1 MAKGIR
7 DKVVILGM
15 GCSKFGERWDREAD
29 DLMVEAYMEAIEEAG
44 IETKQIDAAWLAT
57 AIEEQH
63 VGKSATPLAIALRL
77 PYIPVTRVENFCA
90 SGTEAFRGAVYAVA
104 SGAADIALA
113 LGVEK
118 LKDTGY
124 GGLPQR
130 GRGTFNDQTW
140 PNASAP
146 GSFAQLAAA
155 YRAKHNVA
163 AGDLKKAMAHI
174 SVKSHDNGAKNPKA
188 HLRNKITM
196 DTVLNSPMI
205 AEPLGLYDCC
215 GVSDGAACAI
225 VTTPDIA
232 RGLGKKDLISV
243 KALQV
248 AVSNGQESQYN
259 AWDGSHFA
267 TTRVAARRAY
277 DEAGITKPRD
287 QVNLIE
293 VHDCFSVTE
302 LVTMEDLHI
311 SPEGTRHQRRARRLL
326 RRRRQGALPDRRRP
340 QVLRSSDRRV
350 GPAHDLRDEATNAGP
365 RRRAPAQGYSLDRPD
380 PQPRRLPEPQRL
392 RHLHRRPLR
401 RLTGHNPHAR
411 NRAAPQAA
419 RFLISEIA
427 RRSLRRFRGHAG

>member
-1 MAKGIR
+1 MARGIK

-15 GCSKFGERWDREAD
+15 GCSKFGERWDKEAD
-29 DLMVEAYMEAIEEAG
+29 DLMVEAYMEAIAEAG
-44 IETKQIDAAWLAT
+44 IETKQIDAAWLST

-63 VGKSATPLAIALRL
+63 VGKSATPLAVALRL
-77 PYIPVTRVENFCA
+77 PYIPVTRVENYCA

-130 GRGTFNDQTW
+130 SRGTLNDQTW
-140 PNASAP
+140 PNISAP

-155 YRAKHNVA
+155 YRSKHGA
-163 AGDLKKAMAHI
+163 SLADLKRAMAHI

-188 HLRNKITM
+188 HLRNKITI
-196 DTVLNSPMI
+196 DTVLNAPTV

-225 VTTPDIA
+225 VTTPEIA
-232 RGLGKKDLISV
+232 KSLGKQDLVSI

-248 AVSNGQESQYN
+248 SVSNGQEAQYN

-267 TTRVAARRAY
+267 TTRIAATRAY
-277 DEAGITKPRD
+277 QEAGIKDPRTELD
-287 QVNLIE
+287 MIE

-311 SPEGTRHQRRARRLL
+311 SPEGRAIHDVLDGFYDADGKVACQIDGGLKCFGHPIGASGLRMIYEMKLQLQGKAGDRQRKTPPRFGLTHNLGGFPSRNVA
-326 RRRRQGALPDRRRP
+326 AI
-340 QVLRSSDRRV
+340 SIV
-350 GPAHDLRDEATNAGP
+350 GRYGV
-365 RRRAPAQGYSLDRPD
+365 
-380 PQPRRLPEPQRL
+380 
-392 RHLHRRPLR
+392 
-401 RLTGHNPHAR
+401 
-411 NRAAPQAA
+411 
-419 RFLISEIA
+419 
-427 RRSLRRFRGHAG
+427 